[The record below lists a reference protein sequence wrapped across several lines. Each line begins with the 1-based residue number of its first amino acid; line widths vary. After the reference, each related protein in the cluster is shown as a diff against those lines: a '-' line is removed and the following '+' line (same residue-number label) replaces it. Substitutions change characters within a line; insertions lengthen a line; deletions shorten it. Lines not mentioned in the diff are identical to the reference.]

1 MKNLITKQNKLVIL
15 AAVAALLV
23 GLSAYNMSLVTDFPE
38 KASTSGDPEIARILS
53 QSSSDEIEAIEKDLA
68 ETNINAI
75 DQEVLGI
82 QTEIE
87 TENPQ

>member
-23 GLSAYNMSLVTDFPE
+23 GLSAYNMSLVTDVPE
-38 KASTSGDPEIARILS
+38 NASTLGDPEIARILS

-87 TENPQ
+87 AENPQ